1 MANHK
6 SAEKRARQSERRRVM
21 NRQNRSRLRT
31 GVKALRAAVASSQ
44 HETVQS
50 LLPSTVSLIDKSVQ
64 KGVIHK
70 NTAAR
75 HKKRLTR
82 RVNAIAKG

>member
-31 GVKALRAAVASSQ
+31 GIKALRAAAASAKPDGLQ
-44 HETVQS
+44 A
-50 LLPSTVSLIDKSVQ
+50 LLPATVSLIDKSVQ

-75 HKKRLTR
+75 YKKRLTR
-82 RVNAIAKG
+82 RVNELTKS

>member
-1 MANHK
+1 
-6 SAEKRARQSERRRVM
+6 
-21 NRQNRSRLRT
+21 
-31 GVKALRAAVASSQ
+31 
-44 HETVQS
+44 
-50 LLPSTVSLIDKSVQ
+50 LPTTVSLIDKSVQ

-82 RVNAIAKG
+82 RVNSLARA

>member
-31 GVKALRAAVASSQ
+31 GVKALRAATGSGNVA
-44 HETVQS
+44 EAQS
-50 LLPSTVSLIDKSVQ
+50 LLPETVSLIDKSVQ
-64 KGVIHK
+64 KGVVHK

-75 HKKRLTR
+75 YKKRLTR
-82 RVNAIAKG
+82 RVNALAKA

>member
-6 SAEKRARQSERRRVM
+6 SAEKRARQSERRKGI
-21 NRQNRSRLRT
+21 NRQNRGRLRT
-31 GVKALRAAVASSQ
+31 GIKALRAAIGSGKPE
-44 HETVQS
+44 ETKA
-50 LLPSTVSLIDKSVQ
+50 LLPATVSLIDKSVQ

-75 HKKRLTR
+75 YKKRLTR
-82 RVNAIAKG
+82 NVNSLAKG